1 MHLCPS
7 CFCTHS
13 PFHGHALPL
22 LSSIR
27 VFRFCACFAN
37 GEKLHSG
44 LETVFSTQDIITEP
58 VPALLCHNIKYK
70 NSRCNLLKNNYACIV
85 RLMRHMQ
92 NRKWHPTLTDEP
104 SMLANAL
111 DTRKSVVSR
120 CSVKTDQTGCPI
132 ACLPLS
138 DLCIKACPCLVSLH
152 CRARAAL
159 DIKPETKLDAEKPAQ
174 TVPQCSLCKSLCG
187 KLQMANNTL
196 ILRMAKPHARTCQ
209 AQLSYLAHLKCCLDT
224 CPVSIH
230 AEGPKTFH

>member
-1 MHLCPS
+1 MLCH
-7 CFCTHS
+7 FCH
-13 PFHGHALPL
+13 PLGFLGFALVL
-22 LSSIR
+22 L
-27 VFRFCACFAN
+27 
-37 GEKLHSG
+37 
-44 LETVFSTQDIITEP
+44 TVKNYTQDLRLSFPPRTLSQSQCQHFSAII
-58 VPALLCHNIKYK
+58 K